1 MLWIIL
7 ACIIGVGAAEA
18 QEAVGERPYEMV
30 WANRTQDDHPALV
43 DFEDLTGWTVG
54 GQDSI
59 ATFERTRQQQLFG
72 QYVGKL
78 TYRANGPQPQVRFGP
93 AQPIPI
99 TEPFDAVS
107 CWIYGNNWGYAPD
120 PNTPCV
126 NVTAVFEDAK
136 GTEFSVPLAW
146 VCWDEWFLC
155 YKRLTPAQ
163 IEQAKAGAKF
173 KGFIVTNG
181 HNKADRTLYFDSLCT
196 FKETF
201 APLKFEPRPERGIA
215 MFPGQTVGTNTGP
228 GKLPF
233 PIRPETILPENL
245 IRDFKTTLTQDGDA
259 FVFTYAGA
267 DGKLTYRL
275 TPLTGTWSDI
285 TAQWAGA
292 RSKTAAAAPL
302 QPCAEGGVYLV
313 GPNGQATRPERM
325 ERVRTERKGETVQSV
340 WRAVL
345 GQQSAEVTFTYRLW
359 NKSLVIDT
367 AVPGGQV
374 AEVRYGH
381 AVGLDS
387 PRLVTNPYYTYDPG
401 RPAVAVAGS
410 AEAPLFLMGN
420 TDWYLSNASTPW
432 GANAIDKMGV
442 TYNGGTRYIPKT
454 DGTRNDCYERFFV
467 TVSPRFEEVLPT
479 IANPVSPY
487 KQVTGTHVW
496 RAHGA
501 GDRKS
506 DGEFW
511 TNCHRWGMTQVVI
524 TDDETGWR
532 DGGESFTFRT
542 KPAPK
547 KGGDQGQYDYARLM
561 QDKLGFVYG
570 PYNNYTDFAP
580 VNEFWRPDLIART
593 PDNQLQGAW
602 MRCYAPKPAYAVE
615 YCAKLAPI
623 IQQKFHFSTA
633 YCDVHTA
640 VAPWDR
646 TDYDARVPG
655 AGTFAATFYSYG
667 EIMLHQKAAWQGP
680 VYSEGGHH
688 AFYCGLTDGNYGQD
702 QGYNIPNH
710 PWLVD
715 FDLRKIHDLCCN
727 FGIGNPGMFYGSE
740 GPSGA
745 SREAVD
751 AYYDRFFAATVAFGH
766 PGFLT
771 YEGGLGNALRSY
783 YMLQQLHSSYTL
795 SSAAEIR
802 YADERGRLLDTS
814 AAVASG
820 AYQRSQVVTR
830 YANGTITAA
839 NGSRTERM
847 VVDAFGRK
855 LDLPPNGYAGWTK
868 DGSVNV
874 LSSDSLG
881 WRTDYSVSPAYIYV
895 DGRGRFARFPKA
907 AGNGAG
913 ICRILGDGKYE
924 VIPYQDSECGFA
936 IDAASAVALDKDSR
950 EIGPAKLRIARGLTY
965 VEPVK
970 GAFSYMLSG
979 KSTAGAASLACERDN
994 VVAGEKVTVKGAQ
1007 EHELVI
1013 PAEAKVGDRIWREFE
1028 GSMIDFT
1035 VAPLADAQVGLDG
1048 DSLQVSLTS
1057 NLAKAEDAS
1066 VSTAGKTVAVRLE
1079 PHRKQTVAI
1088 DLGAPQEETAETLGI
1103 LVKAGGLD
1111 EVIERGMVVE
1121 NTVRPLVPM
1130 AEKWQAGI
1138 CLRGKT
1144 ETTDFGT
1151 TAANCQRETATCG
1164 DVVKPGLTMHPPWQG
1179 AVGYTYALYDPIKLP
1194 ATPAAAFRAF
1204 VGKRDG
1210 SDLGDG
1216 ILYKATVTDAAGNEK
1231 VIAEKTVTQHEWLAI
1246 EGDLSPWAGQ
1256 TVRIKLISDPG
1267 PADNTSGDWACWA
1280 DMRVETLKPG
1290 LYRTLQEQTER
1301 FRREPGASP
1310 VAGLTL
1316 DDLRGAKAGRLVYD
1330 GCGLEGTGAQYGS
1343 FAVLNSVE
1351 LGNMTPAGGDEGHGV
1366 WAEKVSVPLTPE
1378 AIKKLTYRNKFAI
1391 RNPGGDSYKV
1401 RRFYIE
1407 LELAD
1412 GRKATSDISTA
1423 TYSQPG
1429 DWLYSEGIGV
1439 PFGTDVSVDIWFRK

>member
-7 ACIIGVGAAEA
+7 ACIIGLGAAEA
-18 QEAVGERPYEMV
+18 QEVVGERPYEMV

-54 GQDSI
+54 GKDSVAI
-59 ATFERTRQQQLFG
+59 FERTRQQQMFG

-78 TYRANGPQPQVRFGP
+78 TYRANGAQPQMRFGP
-93 AQPIPI
+93 AQPVSI

-107 CWIYGNNWGYAPD
+107 CWIYGNNWGYSPN
-120 PNTPCV
+120 PNTPVV

-136 GTEFSVPLAW
+136 GNDFSVPLAW
-146 VCWDEWFLC
+146 VCWEEWFLC
-155 YKRLTPAQ
+155 YRRLTPEQ

-173 KGFIVTNG
+173 KGFVVTNG
-181 HNKADRTLYFDSLCT
+181 HNEADRTLYFDSLCT
-196 FKETF
+196 FQEAF
-201 APLKFEPRPERGIA
+201 APLKFEPRPARGIS

-245 IRDFKTTLTQDGDA
+245 TRDFKTTLTQEGGT

-275 TPLTGTWSDI
+275 TSKTGTWGDI
-285 TAQWAGA
+285 TAQWAGT
-292 RSKTAAAAPL
+292 RDKIAATTPI
-302 QPCAEGGVYLV
+302 QPCVEGGVCLV
-313 GPNGQATRPERM
+313 GPNGEPTRPERM
-325 ERVRTERKGETVQSV
+325 EQVRTERKGDTVQSV

-367 AVPGGQV
+367 AAPGGQV

-381 AVGLDS
+381 AVGLGD

-401 RPAVAVAGS
+401 RPAVAVSGS
-410 AEAPLFLMGN
+410 TTAPLFLMGN
-420 TDWYLSNASTPW
+420 TDWYLSNASTLW
-432 GANAIDKMGV
+432 GANVIDKAGV

-454 DGTRNDCYERFFV
+454 DGKRNDCYERFFV

-506 DGEFW
+506 DAEFW

-524 TDDETGWR
+524 TDHETGWD

-547 KGGDQGQYDYARLM
+547 KGGDQGQFDYARLM

-580 VNEFWRPDLIART
+580 VNEFWRPDLIARS

-667 EIMLHQKAAWQGP
+667 EIMLHQKGAWQGP

-702 QGYNIPNH
+702 QGYGIPNH

-740 GPSGA
+740 GPSGT

-802 YADERGRLLDTS
+802 YADEKGRLPDTS

-830 YANGTITAA
+830 YANGTVTAA

-847 VVDAFGRK
+847 GVDAFGRQ

-868 DGSVNV
+868 DGSVDV
-874 LSSDSLG
+874 LSGDSTG

-895 DGRGRFARFPKA
+895 DGRGRFVRFPKA

-913 ICRILGDGKYE
+913 ICRILPGKKHE
-924 VIPYQDSECGFA
+924 IIPYQDAECGFA

-950 EIGPAKLRIARGLTY
+950 EIGPTKLRLSRGLTY

-970 GAFSYMLSG
+970 GAFSYMLSR
-979 KSTAGAASLACERDN
+979 KPAAGAVALTCGRDD
-994 VVAGEKVTVKGAQ
+994 VVAGEHVTVRGAQ
-1007 EHELVI
+1007 GHELVI
-1013 PAEAKVGDRIWREFE
+1013 PKEAKVGDRVWREFE
-1028 GSMIDFT
+1028 GAMIDFT
-1035 VAPLADAQVGLDG
+1035 VVPVADAQVALDG
-1048 DSLQVSLTS
+1048 DNMKVSLTS
-1057 NLAKAEDAS
+1057 NLPKAGTAS
-1066 VSTAGKTVAVRLE
+1066 VSTAGKTASVRLE

-1088 DLGAPQEETAETLGI
+1088 DLGVPQEETAETLTI
-1103 LVKAGGLD
+1103 SVKTGD
-1111 EVIERGMVVE
+1111 MTEVIERGMLVE
-1121 NTVRPLVPM
+1121 NTTRPLVPM
-1130 AEKWQAGI
+1130 AEKWQAGMRV
-1138 CLRGKT
+1138 RGKD

-1151 TAANCQRETATCG
+1151 TAANCQREAATCG
-1164 DVVKPGLTMHPPWQG
+1164 DIAKSGLTMCPPWQG
-1179 AVGYTYALYDPIKLP
+1179 AVGYGYVLYDPTTLP
-1194 ATPAAAFRAF
+1194 ATPAAALRAF

-1210 SDLGDG
+1210 SDPGDG
-1216 ILYKATVTDAAGNEK
+1216 ILYKVTVTDSKGNET
-1231 VIAEKTVTQHEWLAI
+1231 VIAEKTVTQHEWTTI

-1256 TVRIKLISDPG
+1256 SVRIRLISDVG
-1267 PADNTSGDWACWA
+1267 PNDDSIGDWACWA
-1280 DMRVETLKPG
+1280 DMRVETLRSG

-1301 FRREPGASP
+1301 FRREAGPSP

-1316 DDLRGAKAGRLVYD
+1316 HDLRSARAGRLVYD
-1330 GCGLEGTGAQYGS
+1330 GCGLEGTGDPYGS
-1343 FAVLNSVE
+1343 FAVLNGVE
-1351 LGNMTPAGGDEGHGV
+1351 LGHMRPAGGDAVHGV
-1366 WAEKVSVPLTPE
+1366 WAERVSVPLTPE
-1378 AIKKLTYRNKFAI
+1378 AIKNLTYRNRFVI
-1391 RNPGGDSYKV
+1391 RNPGQDSYKV
-1401 RRFYIE
+1401 RRFHIE

-1423 TYSQPG
+1423 TYTQPG

-1439 PFGTDVSVDIWFRK
+1439 PFGTDVNVDIWFRK